1 MLEGEDKL
9 IKRAQKGEGDCFGS
23 LYDHYLQSIYRYVF
37 LKVSSKQ
44 EAEDLTHEVFVSA
57 WENLKGYRLRGFP
70 FSSWLYNIARNKVID
85 YYRTHKVHADIDGVD
100 PDLFKLASNVEKEID
115 LTLDFQKI
123 KIAMSKLR
131 EEQQDVLIMRFVDD
145 LSHREIAL
153 AMEKTEGAVRL
164 AQHRALQSLREILE
178 NDGRPNN

>member
-9 IKRAQKGEGDCFGS
+9 IKRAQKGEGDCFGD
-23 LYDHYLQSIYRYVF
+23 LYDHYLPPLYRYI
-37 LKVSSKQ
+37 LLRVSSKQ

-85 YYRTHKVHADIDGVD
+85 YYRTRKINVDIDEVD
-100 PDLFKLASNVEKEID
+100 PDLFKLASSVEKEID
-115 LTLDFQKI
+115 FALDFK
-123 KIAMSKLR
+123 KVKTAMSKLG

-145 LSHREIAL
+145 LSHREIAV

-164 AQHRALQSLREILE
+164 VQHRALQSLREILE
-178 NDGRPNN
+178 HGRPNN

>member
-1 MLEGEDKL
+1 
-9 IKRAQKGEGDCFGS
+9 
-23 LYDHYLQSIYRYVF
+23 
-37 LKVSSKQ
+37 
-44 EAEDLTHEVFVSA
+44 
-57 WENLKGYRLRGFP
+57 
-70 FSSWLYNIARNKVID
+70 
-85 YYRTHKVHADIDGVD
+85 
-100 PDLFKLASNVEKEID
+100 
-115 LTLDFQKI
+115 LDFQKI